1 MTALHHRS
9 GTTLPHHRLQ
19 RGRWWMRVPV
29 AGCGSGAS
37 VSSAAPPP
45 IENFPCMRAG
55 AVPLSSRGT
64 HSAFSQKQSVTSEPS
79 SSLHN
84 LSRSRSIFDSIRVP
98 RAARDTTRRARI
110 LRPVARVAAKLVH
123 RIRPRV
129 SISRC
134 FSPRESDQR
143 LRIPAIPA
151 IPAVRFSP
159 IIARNVSPFCF
170 MLSESQ

>member
-1 MTALHHRS
+1 MDACAGGRLRQWRLRVLRCPATHRKLPLHACRRRSPFVSRHAFGIQSEAVSYERAVVKSTQPLSLALHLRF
-9 GTTLPHHRLQ
+9 
-19 RGRWWMRVPV
+19 
-29 AGCGSGAS
+29 GS
-37 VSSAAPPP
+37 
-45 IENFPCMRAG
+45 
-55 AVPLSSRGT
+55 
-64 HSAFSQKQSVTSEPS
+64 
-79 SSLHN
+79 
-84 LSRSRSIFDSIRVP
+84 
-98 RAARDTTRRARI
+98 RAANSTRDATRRARI

-134 FSPRESDQR
+134 FSPRQSDQR

-151 IPAVRFSP
+151 ISAVRSSP